1 MFDVQNPKKMFSAQ
15 GGLHPSGYP
24 QLFIYLCICLYI
36 YLSIFHIYII
46 TARRLVLPGDLQ
58 GRSRH
63 VDHDDDD
70 YDDDDDDEFSGG
82 GRIKP
87 LLKNLQWM

>member
-1 MFDVQNPKKMFSAQ
+1 MK
-15 GGLHPSGYP
+15 
-24 QLFIYLCICLYI
+24 LFEYVTTRIMIANI
-36 YLSIFHIYII
+36 HDNN

-58 GRSRH
+58 GRSRL

-70 YDDDDDDEFSGG
+70 DGDDDDNNDDDKNDDDDNDDEDDESNWG

-87 LLKNLQWM
+87 LLKNLQ

>member
-1 MFDVQNPKKMFSAQ
+1 MFSAQ
-15 GGLHPSGYP
+15 DGLHPSGYP

-36 YLSIFHIYII
+36 YLSIFHIYIYII

-70 YDDDDDDEFSGG
+70 DDDDESNWG

-87 LLKNLQWM
+87 LLKNLQ

>member
-1 MFDVQNPKKMFSAQ
+1 M
-15 GGLHPSGYP
+15 
-24 QLFIYLCICLYI
+24 
-36 YLSIFHIYII
+36 
-46 TARRLVLPGDLQ
+46 LPGDLQ

-70 YDDDDDDEFSGG
+70 DDDDEEESNWG

-87 LLKNLQWM
+87 LLKNFQ

>member
-1 MFDVQNPKKMFSAQ
+1 M
-15 GGLHPSGYP
+15 
-24 QLFIYLCICLYI
+24 
-36 YLSIFHIYII
+36 
-46 TARRLVLPGDLQ
+46 LPGDLQ

-70 YDDDDDDEFSGG
+70 DDDEEESNWG

-87 LLKNLQWM
+87 LLKNFQ

>member
-1 MFDVQNPKKMFSAQ
+1 MESDDSDWDTAFT
-15 GGLHPSGYP
+15 
-24 QLFIYLCICLYI
+24 YI
-36 YLSIFHIYII
+36 YNIHTVCNF

-63 VDHDDDD
+63 VDHDDD
-70 YDDDDDDEFSGG
+70 ESNWG

-87 LLKNLQWM
+87 LLKFFNECKSLTGLGELNPY

>member
-1 MFDVQNPKKMFSAQ
+1 M
-15 GGLHPSGYP
+15 
-24 QLFIYLCICLYI
+24 
-36 YLSIFHIYII
+36 
-46 TARRLVLPGDLQ
+46 LPGDLQ

-70 YDDDDDDEFSGG
+70 ESNWG

-87 LLKNLQWM
+87 LLKFFNECKSLTGLGELNPC

>member
-1 MFDVQNPKKMFSAQ
+1 MWYNT
-15 GGLHPSGYP
+15 
-24 QLFIYLCICLYI
+24 YI
-36 YLSIFHIYII
+36 YMYILVYSVDISDLCTI

-58 GRSRH
+58 GHSRH

-70 YDDDDDDEFSGG
+70 MMSNWG